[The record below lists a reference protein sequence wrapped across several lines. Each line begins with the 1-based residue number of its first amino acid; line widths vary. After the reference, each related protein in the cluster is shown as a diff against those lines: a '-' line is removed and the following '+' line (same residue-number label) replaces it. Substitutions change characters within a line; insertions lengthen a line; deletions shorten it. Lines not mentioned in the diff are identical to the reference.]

1 VGEWGGVMSWNAAM
15 LCVSSSFQVGNS
27 GSHYALLEAVTDF
40 RIVAKVAKNAA
51 NFFFTRNPGI
61 SEALEDM
68 HCTKLRLC
76 RKIQSC
82 TKPIC
87 IKLVSKKELIYSFD
101 PPSDFRTQIKNFIS
115 YY

>member
-1 VGEWGGVMSWNAAM
+1 MSWNAAM
-15 LCVSSSFQVGNS
+15 LCVPSSFQVGNS

-40 RIVAKVAKNAA
+40 RIVAKVATNTAEVF
-51 NFFFTRNPGI
+51 FFFTRNPVA

-68 HCTKLRLC
+68 HCTKLRLY

-87 IKLVSKKELIYSFD
+87 IKLVDKNKLIYSFD
-101 PPSDFRTQIKNFIS
+101 PLSDFWTQIR
-115 YY
+115 